1 MNGKNK
7 NSNWYKNKIEYTKKY
22 VKENI
27 KQVNLFFNRG
37 NEEDMK
43 LLDFLNNIQNKQV
56 YIKNL
61 IRADMEK

>member
-7 NSNWYKNKIEYTKKY
+7 KSNWYKNKIEYTKKY

-43 LLDFLNNIQNKQV
+43 LLDFLNNIQNRQV